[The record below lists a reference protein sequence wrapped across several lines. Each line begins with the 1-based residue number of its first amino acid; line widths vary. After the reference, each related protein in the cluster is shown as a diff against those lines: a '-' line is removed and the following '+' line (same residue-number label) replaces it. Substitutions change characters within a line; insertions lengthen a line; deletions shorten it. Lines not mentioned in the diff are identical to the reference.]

1 MNPTLDRT
9 IAQSRQTSV
18 AVIAWAVMLLVS
30 ELPQIVFREWGGAVP
45 AWLFPAKM
53 VLLAFAIVAS
63 IVWPAVRP
71 LQPFF
76 IIFFALYALQWAAP
90 MVAMSPA
97 WLDIIGRD
105 RATFTGI
112 LMNAQAQRFI
122 IAVLMVGVS
131 WLVLR
136 DRNAFFF
143 AKGDLN
149 APAGP
154 LKFAGVMGTGTW
166 CKRGPLIA
174 LALCAGL
181 ALFAILAGGAPLS
194 NLSRALPLMP
204 YVILFA
210 AMNAFGEE
218 MNYRAPQLGA
228 LQGPVGP
235 AQALLMTAAY
245 FGIGHFYGV
254 PYGVIGVVMS
264 FVLGWVLGKSMLE
277 TKGMFWAWLIHFCM
291 DVVIF
296 TFMAAG
302 SVTPGG

>member
-45 AWLFPAKM
+45 AWLFPAQM
-53 VLLAFAIVAS
+53 ALLTISIIAS
-63 IVWPAVRP
+63 FTWPTLRP
-71 LQPFF
+71 LRSFF
-76 IIFFALYALQWAAP
+76 VILFSLYALHWWMP
-90 MVAMSPA
+90 SVATTPA
-97 WLDIIGRD
+97 WYELVGRD
-105 RATFTGI
+105 HSSFAGI
-112 LMNAQAQRFI
+112 LLNAQAQRFI

-154 LKFAGVMGTGTW
+154 LKLAGVMGTGTW

-181 ALFAILAGGAPLS
+181 TLFAVIAGGAPLS